1 MKSLKTLL
9 CGGML
14 AMGIFV
20 LAGCGDDG
28 PAEIP
33 EDAQVA
39 PPAGMEMKESD
50 NYLTEE

>member
-14 AMGIFV
+14 ALGVFV

-28 PAEIP
+28 PAEP
-33 EDAQVA
+33 PADAAVA
-39 PPAGMEMKESD
+39 PPAGMEMSEDK
-50 NYLTEE
+50 NVLTEE